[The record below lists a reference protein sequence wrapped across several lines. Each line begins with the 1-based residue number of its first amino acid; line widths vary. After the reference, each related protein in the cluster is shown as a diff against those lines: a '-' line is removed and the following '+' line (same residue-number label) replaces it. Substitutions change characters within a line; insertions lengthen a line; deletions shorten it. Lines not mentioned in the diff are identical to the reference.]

1 MWQAGHGPVDRP
13 RPNRLFRVAVRAS
26 FSKVRVIRIFR
37 VFIPAS
43 VVALLISE
51 IALVLGC
58 YLLALVVLGL
68 DPAFYLFEENNY
80 WKLLLITGFIIMLL
94 YYQDLYANLRISS
107 RVVLVQQVCLAVGF
121 ALLLMALAGYLRPDI
136 LPGRWLMVLGSFG
149 VVVTLPLWRMAF
161 WKYIVAGLRSER
173 VLLLG
178 NSSILGEIITPIVD
192 RPEFGYSILGYLC
205 EDEECDFPVPCLGRV
220 EEVRSVCAE
229 YKPTRIV
236 VGMAERR
243 NRLPVQDLLEIRFGG
258 VRIEDAADTYEMAMH
273 RVCSRK
279 IQPSQLIFSSM
290 LGPRSQAIA
299 FQKLYSLTL
308 GLVGLVLTSPFMLIA
323 ALAVRLSSKGP
334 VLYRQRRVG
343 LDGHLFWLYKFRSMY
358 VDAEAR
364 TGAVWATKDD
374 PRITPVGKWL
384 RRLRLDELPQFW
396 NVVKGDMTIVGPRP
410 ERPEFVDLLAQQ
422 IPYYRQRL
430 AVKPGITGWAQINHK
445 YGDTQLDAMIK
456 LEYDLYYIKHI
467 APALDF
473 YIIFHT
479 IKVMLLSR
487 GAQ

>member
-1 MWQAGHGPVDRP
+1 MI
-13 RPNRLFRVAVRAS
+13 RL
-26 FSKVRVIRIFR
+26 FR

-51 IALVLGC
+51 IVLVMGC
-58 YLLALVVLGL
+58 YLVSLLILGV
-68 DPAFYLFEENNY
+68 DPAFYLFGENNY
-80 WKLLLITGFIIMLL
+80 WKLLVITGLIILLL
-94 YYQDLYANLRISS
+94 YFQDLYANLRITS
-107 RVVLVQQVCLAVGF
+107 RVVLVQQVCLAVGCSLLSMAF
-121 ALLLMALAGYLRPDI
+121 VGYLQPDLLL
-136 LPGRWLMVLGSFG
+136 GRWLMVLGSFG
-149 VVVTLPLWRMAF
+149 VIILLPLWRIVF
-161 WKYIVAGLRSER
+161 WRYIVAGLRSER
-173 VLLLG
+173 VLLMG
-178 NSSILGEIITPIVD
+178 NSSILDEIIKPLLD
-192 RPEFGYSILGYLC
+192 RPEFGYTILGYLY
-205 EDEECDFPVPCLGRV
+205 EDVPADFPVPCLGPV
-220 EEVRSVCAE
+220 SDVRRICAE
-229 YKPTRIV
+229 QRPTRIV

-258 VRIEDAADTYEMAMH
+258 IRIEDAADTYEMAMH

-299 FQKLYSLTL
+299 FQKAYSLL
-308 GLVGLVLTSPFMLIA
+308 IGIIGLVLTLPLMLIT
-323 ALAVRLSSKGP
+323 ALAVRWSSKGP

-343 LDGHLFWLYKFRSMY
+343 LDGRLFTLYKFRSMY

-364 TGAVWATKDD
+364 TGAVWASKDD
-374 PRITPVGKWL
+374 PRITPVGRWL
-384 RRLRLDELPQFW
+384 RKLRLDELPQFW
-396 NVVKGDMTIVGPRP
+396 NVVRGDMTIVGPRP
-410 ERPEFVDLLAQQ
+410 ERPEFVELLAQQ

-456 LEYDLYYIKHI
+456 LEFDLYYIKHI

>member
-1 MWQAGHGPVDRP
+1 
-13 RPNRLFRVAVRAS
+13 
-26 FSKVRVIRIFR
+26 VIRLFR
-37 VFIPAS
+37 VFIPAT
-43 VVALLISE
+43 VLALLISE

-58 YLLALVVLGL
+58 YVLSLLILGL
-68 DPAFYLFEENNY
+68 DPGFYLFGENNY
-80 WKLLLITGFIIMLL
+80 WKLLIVTGLIILLL
-94 YYQDLYANLRISS
+94 YFQDLYTSLRIRS
-107 RVVLVQQVCLAVGF
+107 RVVLVQQVCLAVGSS
-121 ALLLMALAGYLRPDI
+121 LLLMAFVGFLQPD
-136 LPGRWLMVLGSFG
+136 LLLGRWLMVIGSFS
-149 VVVTLPLWRMAF
+149 VIVTLPLWRVVF

-178 NSSILGEIITPIVD
+178 NSSILQEIITPLVD

-205 EDEECDFPVPCLGRV
+205 EDEECDFTVPCLGKV
-220 EEVRSVCAE
+220 DQVRSVCVE

-243 NRLPVQDLLEIRFGG
+243 NRLPLQDLLEIRFGG
-258 VRIEDAADTYEMAMH
+258 VMIEDAADTYEMAMH

-279 IQPSQLIFSSM
+279 IQPSQLIFSSS
-290 LGPRSQAIA
+290 LGPRLQAIA
-299 FQKLYSLTL
+299 FQKIYSLVLGVVGAILTL
-308 GLVGLVLTSPFMLIA
+308 PLMALA

-334 VLYRQRRVG
+334 ILYRQRRVG
-343 LDGHLFWLYKFRSMY
+343 LDGRIFKLYKFRSMY

-364 TGAVWATKDD
+364 TGAVWAKKDD
-374 PRITPVGKWL
+374 PRITPVGRWL

-396 NVVKGDMTIVGPRP
+396 NVIRGDMTIVGPRP
-410 ERPEFVDLLAQQ
+410 ERPEFVELLAQQ

-467 APALDF
+467 APALDL